1 MIDISSFT
9 RHAWHRAAERSVPT
23 SLISLLLDY
32 GESRDAGEGARKF
45 AFSKTSLRHLK
56 RDLGP
61 SAIENLDRY
70 RKAYVV
76 AAEGHV
82 ITVAFARRPLF
93 H

>member
-1 MIDISSFT
+1 MMCVSSFT

-23 SLISLLLDY
+23 SLVNLLLDY

-61 SAIENLDRY
+61 SAVKNLDRY
-70 RKAYVV
+70 RKVYVV
-76 AAEGHV
+76 ASEGKV